1 MKPYVSRLATSSA
14 IQGSKEGPRDFAAT
28 AARNWHHAGG
38 IGMGWGLVPVFCFLL
53 HLIALNSYKWMIMI
67 YIYIYMHMFGQNSS
81 ILVSDMVWL
90 QMAQNDETIPVDGAR
105 FFKLPLF
112 LTQ

>member
-1 MKPYVSRLATSSA
+1 M
-14 IQGSKEGPRDFAAT
+14 DD
-28 AARNWHHAGG
+28 HD
-38 IGMGWGLVPVFCFLL
+38 
-53 HLIALNSYKWMIMI
+53 I